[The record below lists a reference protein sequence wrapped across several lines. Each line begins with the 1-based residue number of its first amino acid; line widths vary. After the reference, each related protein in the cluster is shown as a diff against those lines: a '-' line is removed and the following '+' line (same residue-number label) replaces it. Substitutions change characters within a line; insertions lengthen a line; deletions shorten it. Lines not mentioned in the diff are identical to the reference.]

1 MLLFFQ
7 DFFHG
12 QKYPIYFDKQILRRV
27 HNIQNFLR
35 DGRTLPALIKNYRSE
50 MALRGTKNSGAF
62 PDRKAPE
69 AEFTAYS

>member
-1 MLLFFQ
+1 MNRKHPDTFRAEMLLFFQ

-35 DGRTLPALIKNYRSE
+35 DGWTLPALIKNYRSE
-50 MALRGTKNSGAF
+50 METLGYQ
-62 PDRKAPE
+62 KAE
-69 AEFTAYS
+69 